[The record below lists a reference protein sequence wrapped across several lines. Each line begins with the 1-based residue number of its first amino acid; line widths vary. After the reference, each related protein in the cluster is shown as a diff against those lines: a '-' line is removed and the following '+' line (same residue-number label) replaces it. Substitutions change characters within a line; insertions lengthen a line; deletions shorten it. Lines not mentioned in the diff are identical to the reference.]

1 MDFVMDKIVLFF
13 QRKKAA
19 SLTLI
24 FASFMLIQLVILRL
38 GNQAGRGFIMPE
50 HQELVYY
57 GIQIPVI
64 LGFVLRS
71 FVDNRAVKL
80 FSLGVCFTGFW
91 IMLLASEASLFYLIA
106 TGVTVLCLGYTGGCV
121 YYYMS
126 CCADVRHFGLSFGL
140 GYAFAVAVQYLFQL
154 RFDLK
159 PLLGVIGFFSFA
171 VLVIFLYTENR
182 VVNSLAN
189 REFTAVPKFKLIC
202 AVVITVAMLMFT
214 SYYNNY
220 IHHLQIASNYTEYN
234 VYSFPRL
241 LMIPGVI
248 LFGFIGDIKKGKL
261 LPVCTLCVTVIALLN
276 ALLTGRETYTLN
288 MSLFY
293 LSMSAVIS
301 YYNLTFT
308 RLAQRT
314 KNPAFWASAG
324 RITDSAAVLLTFALK
339 FSTLS
344 AVSVLVID
352 IAMLSVA
359 IVFMAL
365 NGDLNLSSIAD
376 KETEKSE
383 PNAEITPGQIRE
395 KFGLTPK
402 EAQVFKELTETD
414 DKQEAIALRM
424 NMSVNTLRHHITS
437 IYKKTGVQTR
447 AALCKLSVT
456 DE

>member
-1 MDFVMDKIVLFF
+1 MDKIVLFL
-13 QRKKAA
+13 QRKRAA

-57 GIQIPVI
+57 GMQLPVI

-71 FVDNRAVKL
+71 FINNRAVKL
-80 FSLGVCFTGFW
+80 TALGVCFTGFW
-91 IMLLASEASLFYLIA
+91 LMLFLNEASLFYLII

-126 CCADVRHFGLSFGL
+126 CCADVRNFGLCFGL
-140 GYAFAVAVQYLFQL
+140 GYAFAVAVQYVFQL

-159 PLLGVIGFFSFA
+159 PALGVIALFAFA
-171 VLVIFLYTENR
+171 VLPLFLIAENR
-182 VVNSLAN
+182 VVKSTAE
-189 REFTAVPKFKLIC
+189 RDFTPVPNFKLIY
-202 AVVITVAMLMFT
+202 AVIITAAMLMFT

-220 IHHLQIASNYTEYN
+220 IHHMQIASNYTEYN

-276 ALLTGRETYTLN
+276 AVLIGRETYTLN
-288 MSLFY
+288 MCLFY

-308 RLAQRT
+308 RLARKT
-314 KNPAFWASAG
+314 KKPAFWASAG
-324 RITDSAAVLLTFALK
+324 RIIDSAAVLLSFALK

-344 AVSVLVID
+344 AAVVLVID
-352 IAMLSVA
+352 IALLSAA

-365 NGDLNLSSIAD
+365 NGDLNLSSIAN
-376 KETEKSE
+376 KESEKSE
-383 PNAEITPGQIRE
+383 PNAEITPDQIRE

-424 NMSVNTLRHHITS
+424 NMSVNTLRHHVTS
-437 IYKKTGVQTR
+437 IYKKTGAQTR

-456 DE
+456 EE

>member
-1 MDFVMDKIVLFF
+1 
-13 QRKKAA
+13 
-19 SLTLI
+19 
-24 FASFMLIQLVILRL
+24 
-38 GNQAGRGFIMPE
+38 
-50 HQELVYY
+50 
-57 GIQIPVI
+57 
-64 LGFVLRS
+64 
-71 FVDNRAVKL
+71 
-80 FSLGVCFTGFW
+80 
-91 IMLLASEASLFYLIA
+91 
-106 TGVTVLCLGYTGGCV
+106 
-121 YYYMS
+121 MS
-126 CCADVRHFGLSFGL
+126 CFADVKHFGLCFGL
-140 GYAFAVAVQYLFQL
+140 GYAFAVAVQYVVQL
-154 RFDLK
+154 KFDLK
-159 PLLGVIGFFSFA
+159 PLLGVIGFSAFA
-171 VLVIFLYTENR
+171 VLAILLKAENR
-182 VVNSLAN
+182 VVQSLAEK
-189 REFTAVPKFKLIC
+189 EFTPVPKFKLIC

-220 IHHLQIASNYTEYN
+220 IHHMQIASNYTEYN

-276 ALLTGRETYTLN
+276 AVLIGRETYTLN
-288 MSLFY
+288 MCLFY

-308 RLAQRT
+308 RLARKT
-314 KNPAFWASAG
+314 KKPAFWASAG
-324 RITDSAAVLLTFALK
+324 RIIDSAAVLLSFALK

-352 IAMLSVA
+352 IAMLSAAIVFMALNGDAA

-365 NGDLNLSSIAD
+365 NGDLNLSSIAN
-376 KETEKSE
+376 KETKKSE
-383 PNAEITPGQIRE
+383 PNAKITPGQIRE

-437 IYKKTGVQTR
+437 IYKKTGAQTR
-447 AALCKLSVT
+447 AALCKLNIT
-456 DE
+456 DK

>member
-1 MDFVMDKIVLFF
+1 MDKIVLFL
-13 QRKKAA
+13 QRKRAV

-24 FASFMLIQLVILRL
+24 FESFMLIQLVILRL
-38 GNQAGRGFIMPE
+38 GNQAGRGFILPE

-64 LGFVLRS
+64 IGFVLRS
-71 FVDNRAVKL
+71 VINNRAVKL
-80 FSLGVCFTGFW
+80 FSLGFCFAGFW
-91 IMLLASEASLFYLIA
+91 VMLFASETSLFYLIA
-106 TGVTVLCLGYTGGCV
+106 TGVTALCLGYIGGCV

-126 CCADVRHFGLSFGL
+126 CCADVRRFGLCFGL
-140 GYAFAVAVQYLFQL
+140 GYAFAIAVQYIIQL
-154 RFDLK
+154 RFNLK
-159 PLLGVIGFFSFA
+159 PLLGVIGFLAFA
-171 VLVIFLYTENR
+171 VLLIFL
-182 VVNSLAN
+182 NSESRIVKFPADK
-189 REFTAVPKFKLIC
+189 EFVLMPKFKLIC
-202 AVVITVAMLMFT
+202 AIVITVAMLMFT

-248 LFGFIGDIKKGKL
+248 MFGFIGDIKKGKL
-261 LPVCTLCVTVIALLN
+261 LPVCALCITVIALLN
-276 ALLTGRETYTLN
+276 ALLIGRETYTLN
-288 MSLFY
+288 MCLFY

-314 KNPAFWASAG
+314 KKPALWASAG
-324 RITDSAAVLLTFALK
+324 RIIDSVAVLLTFILK
-339 FSTLS
+339 FSTFS

-365 NGDLNLSSIAD
+365 NGDLNLNSIAN
-376 KETEKSE
+376 KEKENSE
-383 PNAEITPGQIRE
+383 PNAEITPEQIRE

-447 AALCKLSVT
+447 AALFKLSFT

>member
-1 MDFVMDKIVLFF
+1 MDKIITFL
-13 QRKKAA
+13 QRKRAV

-24 FASFMLIQLVILRL
+24 FTSFMLIQLAALRL

-57 GIQIPVI
+57 GIQLPVI
-64 LGFVLRS
+64 PGFVLRS
-71 FVDNRAVKL
+71 FVNHRAVKL
-80 FSLGVCFTGFW
+80 TALGVCFTGFW
-91 IMLLASEASLFYLIA
+91 LMLFLNEASLFYLIV
-106 TGVTVLCLGYTGGCV
+106 TGTTVLCLGYTGGCV

-126 CCADVRHFGLSFGL
+126 CFADVKHFGLCFGL
-140 GYAFAVAVQYLFQL
+140 GYAFAVAVQYVFQL
-154 RFDLK
+154 SFDLR
-159 PLLGVIGFFSFA
+159 PLIGVFVFCAFA
-171 VLVIFLYTENR
+171 LLLMFLYTEKR
-182 VVNSLAN
+182 VITST
-189 REFTAVPKFKLIC
+189 EDKGFSSVPKFKLIC

-220 IHHLQIASNYTEYN
+220 IHHMQIASNYTEYN

-276 ALLTGRETYTLN
+276 AVLIGRETYTLN
-288 MSLFY
+288 MCLFY

-301 YYNLTFT
+301 YYNLTFMF
-308 RLAQRT
+308 LAQKT
-314 KNPAFWASAG
+314 KKPAFWASTG
-324 RITDSAAVLLTFALK
+324 RIIDSAAVLLSFALK

-344 AVSVLVID
+344 AVSILVID
-352 IAMLSVA
+352 IAMLSAA

-365 NGDLNLSSIAD
+365 NGDLNLSSIAN

-383 PNAEITPGQIRE
+383 THAEITYGQIRE

-437 IYKKTGVQTR
+437 IYKKTGAQTR
-447 AALCKLSVT
+447 AALCKLNIT

>member
-1 MDFVMDKIVLFF
+1 MDKIVLFL
-13 QRKKAA
+13 QRKRAA

-57 GIQIPVI
+57 GMQLPVI

-71 FVDNRAVKL
+71 FINNRAVKL
-80 FSLGVCFTGFW
+80 TALGVCFTGFW
-91 IMLLASEASLFYLIA
+91 LMLFLNEASLFYLII

-126 CCADVRHFGLSFGL
+126 CCADVRNFGLCFGL
-140 GYAFAVAVQYLFQL
+140 GYAFAVAVQYVVQL
-154 RFDLK
+154 KFDLK
-159 PLLGVIGFFSFA
+159 PLLGVIGFSAFA
-171 VLVIFLYTENR
+171 VLAILLNAENR
-182 VVNSLAN
+182 VVKSTAE
-189 REFTAVPKFKLIC
+189 RDFTPVPNFKLIC
-202 AVVITVAMLMFT
+202 AVIITAAMLMFT

-220 IHHLQIASNYTEYN
+220 IHHMQIASNYTEYN

-276 ALLTGRETYTLN
+276 AVLIGRETYTLN
-288 MSLFY
+288 MCLFY

-308 RLAQRT
+308 RLARKT
-314 KNPAFWASAG
+314 KKPAFWASAG
-324 RITDSAAVLLTFALK
+324 RIIDSAAVLLSFALR
-339 FSTLS
+339 FSTFYA
-344 AVSVLVID
+344 AVVLVID
-352 IAMLSVA
+352 IALLSAA

-365 NGDLNLSSIAD
+365 NGDLNLSSIAN
-376 KETEKSE
+376 KESEKSE
-383 PNAEITPGQIRE
+383 PNAEITPDQIRE

-424 NMSVNTLRHHITS
+424 NMSVNTLRHHVTS
-437 IYKKTGVQTR
+437 IYKKTGAQTR

-456 DE
+456 EE

>member
-1 MDFVMDKIVLFF
+1 MDKIITFF
-13 QRKKAA
+13 QRKRAV

-24 FASFMLIQLVILRL
+24 FTSFMLIQLAALRL

-57 GIQIPVI
+57 GMQLPVI

-71 FVDNRAVKL
+71 FINHRAVKL
-80 FSLGVCFTGFW
+80 TALGVCFTGFW
-91 IMLLASEASLFYLIA
+91 LMLFLNEASLFYLII

-126 CCADVRHFGLSFGL
+126 CCADVRHFGLCFGL
-140 GYAFAVAVQYLFQL
+140 GYAFAVAVQYVVQL
-154 RFDLK
+154 KFDLK
-159 PLLGVIGFFSFA
+159 PLLGVIGFIAFA
-171 VLVIFLYTENR
+171 VLFIFLKAENR
-182 VVNSLAN
+182 VVKPTAENK
-189 REFTAVPKFKLIC
+189 FTPVPKFKLIC

-276 ALLTGRETYTLN
+276 AVLIGRETYTLN
-288 MSLFY
+288 MCLFY

-301 YYNLTFT
+301 YYSLTFT
-308 RLAQRT
+308 RLAQKT
-314 KNPAFWASAG
+314 KKPAFWASAG
-324 RITDSAAVLLTFALK
+324 RIIDSAAVLLSFALK

-352 IAMLSVA
+352 IAMLSAA

-365 NGDLNLSSIAD
+365 NGDLNLSSIAN
-376 KETEKSE
+376 KETKKSE
-383 PNAEITPGQIRE
+383 PNAKITPGQIRE

-402 EAQVFKELTETD
+402 ETQVFRELTETD

-424 NMSVNTLRHHITS
+424 NMSVNTLRHHVTS
-437 IYKKTGVQTR
+437 IYKKTGAQTR
-447 AALCKLSVT
+447 AALCKLSIT

>member
-1 MDFVMDKIVLFF
+1 MDKIVLFL
-13 QRKKAA
+13 QRKRAV

-38 GNQAGRGFIMPE
+38 GNQAGRGFILPE

-64 LGFVLRS
+64 IGFVLRS
-71 FVDNRAVKL
+71 VINNRAVKL
-80 FSLGVCFTGFW
+80 FSLGFCFAGFW
-91 IMLLASEASLFYLIA
+91 VMLFASETSLFYLIA
-106 TGVTVLCLGYTGGCV
+106 TGVTALCLGYIGGCV

-126 CCADVRHFGLSFGL
+126 CCADVRRFGLCFGL
-140 GYAFAVAVQYLFQL
+140 GYAFAIAVQYIIQL
-154 RFDLK
+154 GFNLK
-159 PLLGVIGFFSFA
+159 PLLGVIGFLAFA
-171 VLVIFLYTENR
+171 VLLIFL
-182 VVNSLAN
+182 NSESRIVKFPADK
-189 REFTAVPKFKLIC
+189 EFVLMPKFKLIC
-202 AVVITVAMLMFT
+202 AIVITVAMLMFT

-248 LFGFIGDIKKGKL
+248 MFGFIGDIKKGKL
-261 LPVCTLCVTVIALLN
+261 LPVCALCVTVIALLN
-276 ALLTGRETYTLN
+276 ALLIGRETYTLN
-288 MSLFY
+288 MCLFY

-301 YYNLTFT
+301 YYNLTFA
-308 RLAQRT
+308 RLARKT
-314 KNPAFWASAG
+314 KKPEFWASAG
-324 RITDSAAVLLTFALK
+324 RIIDSGAVMLSFALK

-344 AVSVLVID
+344 AVGVLVID
-352 IAMLSVA
+352 IAMLSAA

-365 NGDLNLSSIAD
+365 NGDLNLSSTAN
-376 KETEKSE
+376 KEKENSE
-383 PNAEITPGQIRE
+383 PNAEITPEQIRE
-395 KFGLTPK
+395 RFGLTPK

-447 AALCKLSVT
+447 AALFKLSFT

>member
-1 MDFVMDKIVLFF
+1 MDKIVSFL
-13 QRKKAA
+13 QRKRAV
-19 SLTLI
+19 SLILI

-57 GIQIPVI
+57 GMQLPVI
-64 LGFVLRS
+64 LGFVLRT
-71 FVDNRAVKL
+71 FINNRAVKL
-80 FSLGVCFTGFW
+80 TALGVCFTGFLV
-91 IMLLASEASLFYLIA
+91 ILIANEASLFYLIV
-106 TGVTVLCLGYTGGCV
+106 TGVTVLCLGYIGGCV

-126 CCADVRHFGLSFGL
+126 CCADVRHFGLCFGL
-140 GYAFAVAVQYLFQL
+140 GYAFAVAVQYVFQL

-159 PLLGVIGFFSFA
+159 PLIGVFVFCAFA
-171 VLVIFLYTENR
+171 VLMMFLYTEKR
-182 VVNSLAN
+182 VITST
-189 REFTAVPKFKLIC
+189 EDKGFSPVPKFKLIC

-276 ALLTGRETYTLN
+276 AVLIGRETYTLN
-288 MSLFY
+288 MCLFY

-308 RLAQRT
+308 RLAQKT
-314 KNPAFWASAG
+314 KKPAFWASAG
-324 RITDSAAVLLTFALK
+324 RIIDSAAVLLSFALK

-352 IAMLSVA
+352 IAMLSAA

-365 NGDLNLSSIAD
+365 NGDLNLSSIAN
-376 KETEKSE
+376 KETKKSE
-383 PNAEITPGQIRE
+383 PNAKITPGQIRE

-437 IYKKTGVQTR
+437 IYKKTGAQTR
-447 AALCKLSVT
+447 AALCKLNIT